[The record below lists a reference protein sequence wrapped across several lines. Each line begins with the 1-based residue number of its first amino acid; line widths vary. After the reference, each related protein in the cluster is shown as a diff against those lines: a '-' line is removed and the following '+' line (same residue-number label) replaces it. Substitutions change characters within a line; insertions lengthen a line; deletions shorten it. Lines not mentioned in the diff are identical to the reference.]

1 MASTVVRARS
11 LFDPA
16 IVKQAIVDSFWKLTF
31 PRQVRNP
38 VMFVVY
44 VGSILTT
51 LLWVQALVG
60 TGEAPPWFIFW
71 VSVWL
76 WFTVLFANFA
86 EAMAEGR
93 GKAQAASL
101 RKARRDLQ
109 AKRLTR
115 SGACDFDRVSASALR
130 KGDRVLVEVND
141 FIPADGTVVEGIASV
156 NEAAITGESAP
167 VIREAGGDRSSVT
180 GGTQVL
186 SDWIVVEV
194 TADPGEAF
202 LDRMIALVEG
212 AKRQKTPNEI
222 ALDILLA
229 ALTIVFLLATA
240 TLLPFSLYSV
250 LAAGQGTPVTVTVLV
265 ALLVCLI
272 PTTIGA
278 LLSAIGIAGM
288 DRMIQ
293 KNVIA
298 MSGRA
303 VEAAGDVDVL
313 LLDKTGTIT
322 LGNRQ
327 ATAFFPAAGVTE
339 ATLADAAQL
348 ASLADETPEGRS
360 IVILAKEKYQIRER
374 EIEKLGATFVAF
386 TAQTRMS
393 GVNLNG
399 RQVRKGAADA
409 IEAHVKKLGG
419 HFPQEVRLSVD
430 TIAKVGAT
438 PLVVCDEA
446 KVLGAIQ
453 LKDIVKGGIR
463 ERFAQ
468 LRRMG
473 IKTIM
478 ITGDNPLTA
487 AAISAEAGV
496 DDFLAQATPEA
507 KLKLIR
513 DLQAQGRLVAMT
525 GDGTNDAPALA
536 QADVAVAMNTGTQA
550 AKEAGNMIDLDSN
563 PTKLLE
569 VVETGKQMLM
579 TRGALTTFSIA
590 NDVAKYFAIIPAAF
604 ASTYPALAA
613 LNVMGLATPQSAIL
627 SAVIFNALIIV
638 ALIPLALKGVR
649 YRSIGAAAVLRRH
662 LWIYGVGGIIIPFP
676 GIKIIDMIL
685 VALKL
690 V

>member
-115 SGACDFDRVSASALR
+115 SGARDFDRVSASALR

-194 TADPGEAF
+194 TADPGDAF